1 MNIRANEKI
10 VKEFDAYAEKEG
22 VTRGAFFETCY
33 HAFTTTLQ
41 GDENQAFL
49 LQAMVKLHRIAKF
62 ESKARGKVVTP
73 EAVLEDM
80 FAQRAEM
87 LGMQGDK

>member
-1 MNIRANEKI
+1 MTASWAAHGPSLPDEHPREREDREGIRCLC
-10 VKEFDAYAEKEG
+10 EKEG

-62 ESKARGKVVTP
+62 ESKAR
-73 EAVLEDM
+73 A
-80 FAQRAEM
+80 RS
-87 LGMQGDK
+87 